1 MWDIFKRTNI
11 HIMGVPKGEKNK
23 KKKNQK
29 QILEEIG
36 GDIDHRQIK
45 GWVVTRAQVVLGHRN
60 I

>member
-1 MWDIFKRTNI
+1 M
-11 HIMGVPKGEKNK
+11 
-23 KKKNQK
+23 K